1 MIITDDLRNLLI
13 RHEGTRLKPYKC
25 PAGKETIGIGH
36 NMDANP
42 LPGMIK
48 HQLDTFGSITEDM
61 AMELLDHDLL
71 DAIFNCQRL
80 YRDFEK
86 FSERRK
92 MALVD
97 FIFNVG
103 VRTARTFERT
113 NRAINRGDWEAAA
126 QGFEKSLW
134 YRQVNHRAVE
144 IVSMIR
150 EG

>member
-1 MIITDDLRNLLI
+1 MTITDDLRNLLI
-13 RHEGTRLKPYKC
+13 RHEGLRLKSYQC
-25 PAGKETIGIGH
+25 PAGKRTIGVGH

-42 LPGMIK
+42 LPDMIQ

-61 AMELLDHDLL
+61 AYALLDDDLQT
-71 DAIFNCQRL
+71 AIKDCQFL

-86 FSERRK
+86 FSAARRN
-92 MALVD
+92 ALVD
-97 FIFNVG
+97 FLFNVG
-103 VRTARTFERT
+103 RRTARTFERT

-134 YRQVNHRAVE
+134 FRQVGFRGPE
-144 IVSMIR
+144 IVKMIR